1 MCANTVVYQVTWQ
14 PRDPNEKAV
23 VLAITSK
30 QSAQRLV
37 AALAEQ
43 EGRLDGCEV
52 TAFKHPALPGME
64 REA

>member
-1 MCANTVVYQVTWQ
+1 MYADTMVYQVTWQ
-14 PRDPNEKAV
+14 PRNPNERAL

-52 TAFKHPALPGME
+52 IAFKHPTLPGME
-64 REA
+64 VER